1 MINNV
6 RIQQQILTEAR
17 VVEPVESPPADC
29 VDMASGLLN
38 CLHHSV
44 AVEARAG
51 LMPDA
56 VVLAQTHMVE
66 WDVLHRPWHK
76 WSAIIYN
83 YLSLK
88 QRGRQR

>member
-1 MINNV
+1 M
-6 RIQQQILTEAR
+6 
-17 VVEPVESPPADC
+17 EPVESPPADC

-44 AVEARAG
+44 AVEARAE

-66 WDVLHRPWHK
+66 WDVLPVENKLADFVDTNIFLHVH
-76 WSAIIYN
+76 N
-83 YLSLK
+83 
-88 QRGRQR
+88 QRKPINSHCLDPQIL